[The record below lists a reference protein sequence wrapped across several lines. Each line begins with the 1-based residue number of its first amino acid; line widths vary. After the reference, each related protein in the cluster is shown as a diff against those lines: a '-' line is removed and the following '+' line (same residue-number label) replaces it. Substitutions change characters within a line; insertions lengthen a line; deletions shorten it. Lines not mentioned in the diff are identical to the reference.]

1 MSPRGPPRANSRAPP
16 RVDLPVTVRDRGS
29 LGDPLSIPRLLSP
42 PFRGTDCPGR
52 ATRAERRKPRGGP
65 RTGARARGGGA
76 PGTLFA
82 PAWPALFPRRGLR
95 PSPLLRFLLT
105 PTPPVRRSQQRPPR
119 TSVGRLFS
127 SSPPPPTP
135 SRRPNTARPPASRAR
150 LPPSMA
156 PSNAPGIAR
165 RPSSPP
171 RPQRRRAG
179 GRARVPPKAGLVAR
193 VRARK
198 RPSYLGELH
207 HDGGRGRRRRA
218 WRASSSQKSELSG
231 TRRKWTAVAGG
242 EGSGARTTACQLQL
256 ASEAK
261 D

>member
-135 SRRPNTARPPASRAR
+135 SRRPNTARPPRESRETSPKHGALERAR
-150 LPPSMA
+150 DCAQALLPSA
-156 PSNAPGIAR
+156 PAEK
-165 RPSSPP
+165 
-171 RPQRRRAG
+171 AG
-179 GRARVPPKAGLVAR
+179 GRARA
-193 VRARK
+193 
-198 RPSYLGELH
+198 RPSES
-207 HDGGRGRRRRA
+207 RPRRPRPRA
-218 WRASSSQKSELSG
+218 QEALLPWRASP
-231 TRRKWTAVAGG
+231 
-242 EGSGARTTACQLQL
+242 
-256 ASEAK
+256 
-261 D
+261 